1 MYIKDFVKLLRKIF
15 VDIVYNLLFTIT
27 INIEMSY
34 YLNNTAR
41 WQYRIIR

>member
-1 MYIKDFVKLLRKIF
+1 MY
-15 VDIVYNLLFTIT
+15 IVYNLFFTIT

-34 YLNNTAR
+34 YLNPYYYLKDLNNTAI